1 MPQSHQYYVACY
13 QPNVSVNIS
22 EFSNND
28 FSIFRLLTDANN

>member
-1 MPQSHQYYVACY
+1 MLQSLQYYVACY

-28 FSIFRLLTDANN
+28 FSILRLLTDASN